1 MKKAILDAI
10 EMVEDETIEVNPEA
24 TLRALMSI
32 REAII
37 ENEID
42 LERRRLS
49 SIKPNE

>member
-10 EMVEDETIEVNPEA
+10 EMVEDETQEVNPEA
-24 TLRALMSI
+24 TIRALMSI

-37 ENEID
+37 ENEVD

-49 SIKPNE
+49 SIGLSE